1 MSQKVYIVSRLNY
14 SETIKVGPDKLD
26 NVRISPRGRIGP
38 FNLDDIQKD
47 LPRGITTNP
56 AAGV

>member
-1 MSQKVYIVSRLNY
+1 MSQQVYIVSRLNY
-14 SETIKVGPDKLD
+14 SETVKVGPGELD

-38 FNLDDIQKD
+38 FNKDEIQKD

-56 AAGV
+56 AVGV